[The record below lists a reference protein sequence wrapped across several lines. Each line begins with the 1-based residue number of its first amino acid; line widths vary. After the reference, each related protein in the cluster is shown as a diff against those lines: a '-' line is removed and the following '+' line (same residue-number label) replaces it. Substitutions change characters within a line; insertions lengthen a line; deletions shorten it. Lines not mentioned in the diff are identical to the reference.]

1 MNRSS
6 SWIVVPLTVL
16 LLGAC
21 NFPGRAPEL
30 PHRNPT
36 NESPLGCGDGD
47 CKSPENAELC
57 PEDCFRTETDEPSYE
72 QVKKPVVY
80 LGLMV
85 HLEGWKDHTD
95 RDRFER
101 HAELV
106 RLYADLFERYGAK
119 LTLESK
125 EMTEGIL
132 TWGDNV
138 LAEMENRGHG
148 IGVHAD
154 IGGQRNYECA
164 NFVND
169 LRRERIQ
176 LEKLGVQVRHVSGN
190 TSHCD
195 WVEAT
200 IKAGYEFTTGNVAY
214 SVMSMPPESRP
225 EAYRDCPDP
234 SHCHQTFPE
243 ALEDRLHPWRTS
255 DGRAWLTHDPDGQLV
270 ILPSSQVLP
279 CMAEEIE
286 GGEFRGCIFDDR
298 DLELFEQELKRAI
311 ALADPE
317 GFNQFYVA
325 WSLGEPLDEQMT
337 ERWLK
342 LVQPYVQSGEVVW
355 ATLPEIYDAYLI
367 WEAGS

>member
-1 MNRSS
+1 M
-6 SWIVVPLTVL
+6 L
-16 LLGAC
+16 LLNAC
-21 NFPGRAPEL
+21 NFPDKAQGL
-30 PHRNPT
+30 PTERPAS
-36 NESPLGCGDGD
+36 ESLKGCGDGE
-47 CKSPENAELC
+47 CKPPEDAELC
-57 PEDCFRTETDEPSYE
+57 PNDCSSMEPSE
-72 QVKKPVVY
+72 SASEPVDKPIVY
-80 LGLMV
+80 LDLMV

-95 RDRFER
+95 REKFER

-106 RLYADLFERYGAK
+106 RSYADLFERYDAK
-119 LTLESK
+119 LTFESK

-138 LAEMENRGHG
+138 LAEMEKRGHG

-154 IGGQRNYECA
+154 IGGQRTYECA
-164 NFVND
+164 HFVRD

-200 IKAGYEFTTGNVAY
+200 IKAGYAFTTGNVAY
-214 SVMSMPPESRP
+214 SVMSMPIETRP

-255 DGRAWLTHDPDGQLV
+255 DGSDWLTHDPEGQLV

-279 CMAEEIE
+279 CIAEELE
-286 GGEFRGCIFDDR
+286 GGEFRGCSFDDR
-298 DLELFEQELKRAI
+298 DIELFEQELKRAI
-311 ALADPE
+311 ALADPD
-317 GFNQFYVA
+317 GFNQFYLA
-325 WSLGEPLDEQMT
+325 WSLGTPLDEEVI
-337 ERWLK
+337 ERWLQ

-355 ATLPEIYDAYLI
+355 ATLPEIYDAYLV
-367 WEAGS
+367 WEAQS